1 MSSESIP
8 DACRSG
14 MVQVTQSVFE
24 TLLNLP
30 VSVLET
36 GSGIPNSPLTG
47 AIFYAGAW
55 QGALLLECSEQ
66 QARAWSSRLMSIEQ
80 PTEED
85 ARDGLGELTN
95 VLAGNLKPLLA
106 PGVSISTPSVVRGS
120 DYSLHVLRGHR
131 TERVEFSEEHGPFRV
146 TFAKVDP

>member
-1 MSSESIP
+1 
-8 DACRSG
+8 

-24 TLLNLP
+24 TMLNLP
-30 VSVLET
+30 VSVLEA

-55 QGALLLECSEQ
+55 QGALLVECSEQ

-80 PTEED
+80 PSEED

-95 VLAGNLKPLLA
+95 VLAGNLKPLLT

-120 DYSLHVLRGHR
+120 DYSFDVLRGHSM
-131 TERVEFSEEHGPFRV
+131 ERVEFSEEHGHFRV
-146 TFAKVDP
+146 TFAKVGP